1 LEFKVLLFRFLDYPR
16 RQARYRRL
24 LTKLFNI
31 LMRLIVLFVFLSSC
45 TVSLNIVHNQGQ
57 ADDVIDETQSPQ
69 NKPEAAIPLII
80 NSF

>member
-1 LEFKVLLFRFLDYPR
+1 
-16 RQARYRRL
+16 
-24 LTKLFNI
+24 
-31 LMRLIVLFVFLSSC
+31 MRLIVLFVFLSSC

-80 NSF
+80 NPF